1 MTMIQ
6 RLLIFG
12 LFLFSACSHAP
23 KKTDFVARACGPTPV
38 MAADLSRFAFTADPA
53 KVTVVRLFRA
63 NCPFC
68 KEDLMRIG
76 QLFRDG
82 SWKPQTVQLLLI
94 GYRKEGVEDRSTFD
108 KFVREDL
115 PQFGIPPEAVQMVY
129 LDKTYYALIKSKNSK
144 GKRIFE
150 TWRAVPF
157 GMIFGKDGRLAYR
170 GHFTESPIT
179 QEEQYR
185 FVTDLQNEV
194 CQ

>member
-1 MTMIQ
+1 
-6 RLLIFG
+6 
-12 LFLFSACSHAP
+12 
-23 KKTDFVARACGPTPV
+23 
-38 MAADLSRFAFTADPA
+38 
-53 KVTVVRLFRA
+53 
-63 NCPFC
+63 
-68 KEDLMRIG
+68 MRIG

-82 SWKPQTVQLLLI
+82 SWKPETVQLLLI

-108 KFVREDL
+108 TFVREDL

-129 LDKTYYALIKSKNSK
+129 LDKTYYELIKSKNSK
-144 GKRIFE
+144 GKPVFE

-170 GHFTESPIT
+170 GHFSESPIT

-185 FVTDLQNEV
+185 FVTDLQSEV